1 MGKLLVHTLGV
12 SGLGLLGVTALMP
25 TQSSSYQSL
34 SGIDAGS
41 LIDGGGGGQFD
52 GGEVQPLKLAALG
65 SAEAKV
71 DNSAP
76 AKSSG
81 QQGRRSSSNSTGSS
95 EGPEPTPSMGVNA
108 VPPNAAFK
116 DEAAFWLKGGN
127 KGDGGQSQALK
138 PPALETL
145 PVSKELFRRLYQG
158 PTSLGVVAV
167 GVAEGTYRLMVR
179 NGSLYVQPTRSY
191 YGHVDPGN
199 LSWGARV
206 VNYGPCSDQGRS
218 GGNLATAAEQCV
230 QRLAGRLPT
239 VLSDFSQAG
248 IDPREDLEGLLN
260 GVDLYNQ
267 ASPIHSRWFPK
278 ALAIARQGG
287 LGGLEAYAWARTASF
302 YLDDKQRLDLR
313 DGTNR
318 ATGLI
323 GICRREGS
331 AQTQWECVYRD
342 QARRVG
348 AIATV
353 YRKFLQ
359 LSEES

>member
-1 MGKLLVHTLGV
+1 MLRPPAVGKLLVHTLGV
-12 SGLGLLGVTALMP
+12 GGIGLLGVTALTP

-52 GGEVQPLKLAALG
+52 GGEVQPLQLAALG

-71 DNSAP
+71 DNTKSAD
-76 AKSSG
+76 
-81 QQGRRSSSNSTGSS
+81 GSK
-95 EGPEPTPSMGVNA
+95 GPEPTPSMDVNA

-116 DEAAFWLKGGN
+116 DEEAFWLKGGS
-127 KGDGGQSQALK
+127 KGGGDASQKPELK

-145 PVSKELFRRLYQG
+145 PIPKELFGRLYQG

-218 GGNLATAAEQCV
+218 GGDLAAAADQCV

-278 ALAIARQGG
+278 ALAIARKGG
-287 LGGLEAYAWARTASF
+287 LSGLEAYAWARTASF
-302 YLDDKQRLDLR
+302 YLDDEKRLDLR

-359 LSEES
+359 LSES

>member
-1 MGKLLVHTLGV
+1 M
-12 SGLGLLGVTALMP
+12 SALWP
-25 TQSSSYQSL
+25 TSSSQYQSL
-34 SGIDAGS
+34 SGIDAGALLES
-41 LIDGGGGGQFD
+41 GGGGQFS
-52 GGEVQPLKLAALG
+52 GGVVQPLKLLSLRDAEVFEGGDRSGGG
-65 SAEAKV
+65 SG
-71 DNSAP
+71 P
-76 AKSSG
+76 
-81 QQGRRSSSNSTGSS
+81 SNL
-95 EGPEPTPSMGVNA
+95 PEPTPSMDVNA
-108 VPPNAAFK
+108 VPHDAAFK
-116 DEAAFWLKGGN
+116 DEAAFWLKGGSS
-127 KGDGGQSQALK
+127 GGGKDSPQSTATVAEA
-138 PPALETL
+138 PS
-145 PVSKELFRRLYQG
+145 VSKELFQKLYEG

-167 GVAEGTYRLMVR
+167 GVAEGTYRLMVS

-206 VNYGPCSDQGRS
+206 TNYGPCSDQGRS
-218 GGNLATAAEQCV
+218 GGNLAVAAQQCV

-239 VLSDFSQAG
+239 VLGDFSQAG
-248 IDPREDLEGLLN
+248 IDPSEDVEGLLN

-267 ASPIHSRWFPK
+267 ASPIHSRLFPT
-278 ALAIARQGG
+278 ALAIARKGG
-287 LGGLEAYAWARTASF
+287 LSGLEAYAWARTASF
-302 YLDDKQRLDLR
+302 YLDDQRRLNLK

-331 AQTQWECVYRD
+331 AHTQWECVYRD